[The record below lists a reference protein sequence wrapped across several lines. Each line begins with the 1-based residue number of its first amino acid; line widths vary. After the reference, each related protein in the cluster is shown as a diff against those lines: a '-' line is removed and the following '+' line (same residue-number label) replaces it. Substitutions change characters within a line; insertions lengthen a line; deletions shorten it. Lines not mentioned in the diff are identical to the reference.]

1 MLEKHRST
9 QHSSKPVLQ
18 AMKVMA
24 SRLLSKWYTSLPL
37 GHVGFLPWDCRETPD
52 TLVLAIA
59 LQGLSAEDFQLTVEP
74 EAVWLEATVQQHFPW
89 RQGSVA
95 YHSVFRQRLPLPQ
108 RVRTD
113 QYLSHL
119 EPGRLVVTLHRQAPA
134 SGLGRLKSL
143 DVSSLGQKL
152 KCAGWQVKQSLGRWL
167 RACSD
172 CLLAD

>member
-1 MLEKHRST
+1 
-9 QHSSKPVLQ
+9 
-18 AMKVMA
+18 MKVMA

-59 LQGLSAEDFQLTVEP
+59 LQDLAAEDIHLTVEP
-74 EAVWLEATVQQHFPW
+74 EAVWLEATLQQPSLW
-89 RQGSVA
+89 RQGPVA
-95 YHSVFRQRLPLPQ
+95 DHSVFRQRLPLPQ

-143 DVSSLGQKL
+143 DFSRLAQTL
-152 KCAGWQVKQSLGRWL
+152 KCAGRQVKQSLGRWL
-167 RACSD
+167 RTCSD